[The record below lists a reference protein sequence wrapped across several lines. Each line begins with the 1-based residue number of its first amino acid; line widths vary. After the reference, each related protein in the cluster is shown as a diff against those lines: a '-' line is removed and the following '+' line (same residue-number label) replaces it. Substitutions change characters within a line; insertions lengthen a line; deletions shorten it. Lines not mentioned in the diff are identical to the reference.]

1 MAAPH
6 PLEKHEH
13 IPLTRFHNNTGEFLD
28 LSTRAPIILTSHG
41 RERHVITDVAYFRHL
56 EEIAA
61 GRLLDAMSIEAVR
74 TADMTDE
81 DRAAFNA
88 ARPTADELANDQ
100 WDD

>member
-1 MAAPH
+1 MPNARPIESH
-6 PLEKHEH
+6 QRV
-13 IPLTRFHNNTGEFLD
+13 PLTRFHNNTGEFLD
-28 LSTRAPIILTSHG
+28 LSTRAPVVLTSHG
-41 RERHVITDVAYFRHL
+41 RERHIIADVAYFRHL
-56 EEIAA
+56 EDVAA

-81 DRAAFNA
+81 DRAAFEA

>member
-1 MAAPH
+1 
-6 PLEKHEH
+6 
-13 IPLTRFHNNTGEFLD
+13 
-28 LSTRAPIILTSHG
+28 
-41 RERHVITDVAYFRHL
+41 
-56 EEIAA
+56 
-61 GRLLDAMSIEAVR
+61 LLDAMGIEAVR